1 MGESSRKIDVDKLIS
16 YSDDLVEVLKDRRDI
31 DSLTRCLSQSESLES
46 SCDADFSETLNAIR
60 DYQERIDACKQKTE
74 RAKSDIAGE
83 AEVDHLQIE
92 LEEELKK
99 ERALKEEL
107 RVIANEINDLERERV
122 AIEEQKQTL
131 KKFKQDELKA
141 EMKLS
146 MYASVTNIIPNLDDQ
161 SKIAGYIVDRDKKV
175 IDKFE
180 YDPAKMAASDI
191 CHNIWKAINL

>member
-99 ERALKEEL
+99 EL
-107 RVIANEINDLERERV
+107 IANEINDLERERV

>member
-1 MGESSRKIDVDKLIS
+1 MGESSTKIDVDKLIS

-46 SCDADFSETLNAIR
+46 SCDADFNETLNAIR

-99 ERALKEEL
+99 EL
-107 RVIANEINDLERERV
+107 IANEINDLERERV

>member
-16 YSDDLVEVLKDRRDI
+16 YSDDLVEVLKDKRDI

-46 SCDADFSETLNAIR
+46 SCDADFNETLNAIR

-92 LEEELKK
+92 LEQELKK
-99 ERALKEEL
+99 EL
-107 RVIANEINDLERERV
+107 IANEINDLERERV

-146 MYASVTNIIPNLDDQ
+146 MYASVTNIIPNLDDP

>member
-31 DSLTRCLSQSESLES
+31 DSLTRCLSQSESLKS
-46 SCDADFSETLNAIR
+46 SCDADFNETLNAIR
-60 DYQERIDACKQKTE
+60 DYEERIDACKQKTE

-99 ERALKEEL
+99 EL
-107 RVIANEINDLERERV
+107 IANEINDLERERV

>member
-46 SCDADFSETLNAIR
+46 SCDADFNETLNAIR

-99 ERALKEEL
+99 EL
-107 RVIANEINDLERERV
+107 IANEINDLERERV